1 MSEFFQENFDE
12 KEGRGKLNEN
22 WKLFANRLFVPKIE
36 KDRGGRGDR
45 CGVCKLLTLTGHVIE
60 RCTEGDGRRRCV
72 ERYSSEYMID
82 WTKIR

>member
-36 KDRGGRGDR
+36 KDRGGRGGIGIPPTDR
-45 CGVCKLLTLTGHVIE
+45 ARQTMDV
-60 RCTEGDGRRRCV
+60 
-72 ERYSSEYMID
+72 
-82 WTKIR
+82 